1 MASVGAGVNRRH
13 FVFAGSAALL
23 AACGKS
29 PDKIRLA
36 LNWKPDPQFGGFY
49 AAPYQSHGLDVE
61 ILPGGAG
68 TPTIQMVGAGSAEFG
83 VVSADEL
90 VVARSQGNE
99 VVALFAVFQNNP
111 QGIMVHASRNLKSLG
126 DLLNSGGTL
135 AIQRGLPYARLL
147 EKQYGFGKVKVV
159 PSPGGDIS
167 VFLADKNFAQQCFI
181 MSEPLTAKHQGADV
195 QVFPVSD
202 TGYNPYTTVL
212 STSGDFLRKSPDR
225 AKAIVAAVREGWRAY
240 LDNPKPTNQRMN
252 QLNPSMA
259 PEVFAEVAEAQK
271 PFVETDEAR
280 RNGLG
285 SMTKERWESL
295 IGQLKGLGDI
305 QKAPAAEECF
315 QAL

>member
-1 MASVGAGVNRRH
+1 MNRRNRRN
-13 FVFAGSAALL
+13 FILTGSAALL

-29 PDKIRLA
+29 SRQIRLA

-49 AAPYQSHGLDVE
+49 AAPYQAHGLDVE

-90 VVARSQGNE
+90 VVARSRGND

-111 QGIMVHASRNLKSLG
+111 QGIMVHASRKLTSLG
-126 DLLNSGGTL
+126 DLFKSGGTL
-135 AIQRGLPYARLL
+135 ALQRGLPYARLL
-147 EKQYGFGKVKVV
+147 EKKYGFDKVKIV

-167 VFLADKNFAQQCFI
+167 AFLADNNFAQQCFI
-181 MSEPLTAKHQGADV
+181 MSEPLTARHKGADV

-202 TGYNPYTTVL
+202 AGYNPYTTVL
-212 STSGDFLRKSPDR
+212 TTSGDFLRQDPERS
-225 AKAIVAAVREGWRAY
+225 KAMVAAVREGWRAY
-240 LDNPKPTNQRMN
+240 LDDPKPTNQRMN

-259 PEVFAEVAEAQK
+259 PEVFAEVAGAQK
-271 PFVETDEAR
+271 PLIETAETR

-285 SMTKERWESL
+285 SMTKERWEML
-295 IGQLKGLGDI
+295 IAQLKDLGDI
-305 QKAPAAEECF
+305 QKAPGADECF
-315 QAL
+315 RNL

>member
-1 MASVGAGVNRRH
+1 MNRRN
-13 FVFAGSAALL
+13 FILTGSAALL

-29 PDKIRLA
+29 SRQIRLA

-49 AAPYQSHGLDVE
+49 AAPYQAHGLDVE

-90 VVARSQGNE
+90 VVARSRGND

-111 QGIMVHASRNLKSLG
+111 QGIMVHASRKLTSLG
-126 DLLNSGGTL
+126 DLFKTGGTL
-135 AIQRGLPYARLL
+135 ALQRGLPYARLL
-147 EKQYGFGKVKVV
+147 EKKYGFDKVKIV

-167 VFLADKNFAQQCFI
+167 AFLADNNFAQQCFI
-181 MSEPLTAKHQGADV
+181 MSEPLTARHKGADV

-202 TGYNPYTTVL
+202 AGYNPYTTVL
-212 STSGDFLRKSPDR
+212 TTSGDFLRQDPERS
-225 AKAIVAAVREGWRAY
+225 KAMVAAVREGWRAY
-240 LDNPKPTNQRMN
+240 LDDPKPTNQRMN

-259 PEVFAEVAEAQK
+259 PEVFAEVAGAQK
-271 PFVETDEAR
+271 PLIETAETR

-285 SMTKERWESL
+285 SMTKERWEML
-295 IGQLKGLGDI
+295 IAQLKDLGDI
-305 QKAPAAEECF
+305 QKAPGADECF
-315 QAL
+315 RNL